1 MKQLQERNVDTL
13 KTSMPLCFD
22 KMFPTQGTSGFG
34 LQYNINGIFWKQFKR
49 AGSST
54 FSWVSALFIEIQICS
69 MHQFSIN

>member
-49 AGSST
+49 AGSY
-54 FSWVSALFIEIQICS
+54 FHVFLGKCS
-69 MHQFSIN
+69 FYRDTNM